1 MPLRMY
7 ESYTEDVLIKNIEI
21 LTHINAIVFWERRQI
36 VSQVNATLYANMI
49 RKNVLVLLSGIQW
62 SVDDTLYITI
72 CKKISKIFHK

>member
-1 MPLRMY
+1 MY

-21 LTHINAIVFWERRQI
+21 LTHINAIVFLERRQI

-49 RKNVLVLLSGIQW
+49 RKNVLVPLSGIQW

>member
-1 MPLRMY
+1 MY

-21 LTHINAIVFWERRQI
+21 LTHINAIVFLERRQI

-72 CKKISKIFHK
+72 CKKMSKIFHK

>member
-21 LTHINAIVFWERRQI
+21 LTRINAIVFLERRQI
-36 VSQVNATLYANMI
+36 VSQVNATLYADII

-62 SVDDTLYITI
+62 SVDDTLYITK
-72 CKKISKIFHK
+72 CKKISKMFHK

>member
-1 MPLRMY
+1 MY